1 MDWPDHRTV
10 RRTGVF
16 LALICALSRPGVV
29 FGQETT
35 TGDASGSA
43 SSDGWAESWLD
54 DFEFFGLIRIR
65 PELHSNYDFTS
76 GTDDQADYVGQK
88 VRFGF
93 QKSFRSYYSLRV
105 SVQDSRL
112 WGGAPGSDS
121 GASPAN
127 RDSNDSLDLNEAW
140 IGWEGAGVFSA
151 RLGRQHLEFG
161 DSRLVSASD
170 WSNVGRSF
178 DALRLS
184 ATTSFWRGDLWG
196 AVLAEEDSDFGAN
209 STGVGNSNPSGL
221 AVSCNASGTSCTLSA
236 STPREIDDAY
246 FAGLHNSFFVGPHL
260 QGDLYYLGVYR
271 KYILNSTPTFT
282 ILGAEITSE
291 DRSRQRDNLHTA
303 GLRLTNRTQ
312 NGRAVIPFDWTA
324 EAAWQTGT
332 TGRERGAS
340 WDYLGQSVVLAGI
353 DGVPLNNADG
363 SQRTEAVYKEK
374 EVYRAWAAA
383 ADIGLS
389 FFERALRLGLEG
401 AVGSGDPNRNDGS
414 YATFTNLFANGHDH
428 LGQADLIS
436 WRNVRAGSVNL
447 TLRSEDWGMLRL
459 AYWEFYKHRRQ
470 DAWYAVN
477 GSALSGL
484 STESSANARYTTAT
498 ASDGTV
504 STPVAQLGR
513 MLYREYDILYVL
525 SLDHV
530 VLAAG
535 YSFMLGGDALRNKID
550 GVYEN
555 PATRRPRFE
564 PRADFAFLSFQYSF

>member
-1 MDWPDHRTV
+1 M
-10 RRTGVF
+10 
-16 LALICALSRPGVV
+16 ALIWALSAPAAV
-29 FGQETT
+29 FGQETAPT
-35 TGDASGSA
+35 DDSSGADSE
-43 SSDGWAESWLD
+43 GWAESWLD

-65 PELHSNYDFTS
+65 PELHSNADFTS
-76 GTDDQADYVGQK
+76 STNDHADYVGQK
-88 VRFGF
+88 ARFGF
-93 QKSFRSYYSLRV
+93 EKSFRTYYTLRV
-105 SVQDSRL
+105 SVQDSRV

-121 GASPAN
+121 GASTAN
-127 RDSNDSLDLNEAW
+127 ADSNDSLDLDEAW
-140 IGWEGAGVFSA
+140 LGWQGSGAFSV
-151 RLGRQHLEFG
+151 RLGRQHLQFG

-184 ATTSFWRGDLWG
+184 ATTSFWQGDLWG

-209 STGVGNSNPSGL
+209 NTGVGNANPSGVSL
-221 AVSCNASGTSCTLSA
+221 SCNDSGTSCTVSA

-246 FAGLHNSFFVGPHL
+246 FAGFHNSFFWGAHL
-260 QGDLYYLGVYR
+260 LTDLYYLGVYR
-271 KYILNSTPTFT
+271 KYIQSSTPTYT
-282 ILGAEITSE
+282 IPGAEITTE

-303 GLRLTNRTQ
+303 GLRLTNRTE

-332 TGRERGAS
+332 TGRERDAS
-340 WDYLGQSVVLAGI
+340 WDYLGQSVILAGI

-363 SQRTEAVYKEK
+363 SQRTARVYKEK

-389 FFERALRLGLEG
+389 LFERALRIGAEG
-401 AVGSGDPNRNDGS
+401 AVGSGDSNRNDGT
-414 YATFTNLFANGHDH
+414 YATFTSLFGSAHEH

-436 WRNVRAGSVNL
+436 WQNVRAGSVNL
-447 TLRSEDWGMLRL
+447 TLRSDDWGMLRL
-459 AYWEFYKHRRQ
+459 SYWEFYKHRRQ
-470 DAWYAVN
+470 DAWYAAN

-484 STESSANARYTTAT
+484 STESSANARYTTQT

-525 SLDHV
+525 SFDNV

-535 YSFMLGGDALRNKID
+535 YSFMLGGDALRNEID

-564 PRADFAFLSFQYSF
+564 PRSDFAFLSFQYSF